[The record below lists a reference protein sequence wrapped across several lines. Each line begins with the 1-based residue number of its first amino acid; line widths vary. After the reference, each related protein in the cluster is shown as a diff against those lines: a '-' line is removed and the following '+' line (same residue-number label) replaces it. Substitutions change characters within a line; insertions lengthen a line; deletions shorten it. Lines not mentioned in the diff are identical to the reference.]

1 VVVAPRTDGSTDPA
15 IKAPVNKQIAPI
27 NQKVIDLGSAMNRS
41 FVVSYLNLMFL
52 IEGKHSVFK

>member
-15 IKAPVNKQIAPI
+15 IRAPVNRQIAPM

-41 FVVSYLNLMFL
+41 FVVSYLNLTFL
-52 IEGKHSVFK
+52 IERKT